1 MQMLPCWNCTVLS
14 YLQTLGCSD
23 RAQYHIN
30 VGKKREAAAVGLWLL
45 Q

>member
-14 YLQTLGCSD
+14 YLQALGCSD
-23 RAQYHIN
+23 RAQYHIS